1 MLFSLRSQ
9 AERAALSGNL
19 PVIVVEES
27 KSTVNHV
34 LALYEYT
41 QANVYHI
48 SFAKVGHATHN
59 CMGAKNSNASI
70 FLEGKPSVF
79 DEEH

>member
-19 PVIVVEES
+19 PVIVAEES

-34 LALYEYT
+34 LALYACT
-41 QANVYHI
+41 QTDVYHI

-59 CMGAKNSNASI
+59 CMGAEISNPSI

-79 DEEH
+79 GEEH